1 MTMDFALLMF
11 LKVFESSCRYP
22 EGATVGMHESVEPD
36 YFGALL
42 WCAGRD
48 LNPEPVD

>member
-1 MTMDFALLMF
+1 MASLCLI
-11 LKVFESSCRYP
+11 
-22 EGATVGMHESVEPD
+22 TVVEVCNFHQRLP
-36 YFGALL
+36 

>member
-1 MTMDFALLMF
+1 MF
-11 LKVFESSCRYP
+11 QIGRCF
-22 EGATVGMHESVEPD
+22 T
-36 YFGALL
+36 FT

>member
-1 MTMDFALLMF
+1 MNWYDFGNGRSHFDALI
-11 LKVFESSCRYP
+11 RNN
-22 EGATVGMHESVEPD
+22 D
-36 YFGALL
+36 

>member
-1 MTMDFALLMF
+1 LFQDRRGFTN
-11 LKVFESSCRYP
+11 
-22 EGATVGMHESVEPD
+22 T
-36 YFGALL
+36 

>member
-1 MTMDFALLMF
+1 VILR
-11 LKVFESSCRYP
+11 VFTKTLVITGDS
-22 EGATVGMHESVEPD
+22 
-36 YFGALL
+36 

>member
-1 MTMDFALLMF
+1 MGAWKNVVASECQSSDVV
-11 LKVFESSCRYP
+11 LKNLY
-22 EGATVGMHESVEPD
+22 
-36 YFGALL
+36 

>member
-1 MTMDFALLMF
+1 VTENSILMQDE
-11 LKVFESSCRYP
+11 LATTSQKILNGGP
-22 EGATVGMHESVEPD
+22 E
-36 YFGALL
+36 